1 MKVEGKSN
9 SIPKKSSMLDLSRI
23 LKRTGFHSLFH
34 WSKNWTVHDRME
46 LLTQKSHRILSEIK
60 TLGFTRS
67 MNELDK
73 GKLSVFNQL
82 NFFQFITGIIV
93 PLLCFFGNS
102 KFPITSF
109 FVASLPAW
117 VSLVVLYLNFYY
129 RYEAGM
135 ITYFILYP
143 LVTSVVFMS
152 GLNLGVELYFILN
165 GILAVFF
172 LPQISQMAFSVGLS
186 MISYFVLVVMNKQYG
201 YQLHATNYFLFL
213 FNQFTAILFIFYALF
228 LIKKENTL
236 YEFGILATN
245 QALKEQNEKIEK
257 QKKEIGQK
265 AEELAELNAF
275 KNKLFSVISHDMKTP
290 MYALRNL
297 FRSIQEQKIS
307 GEEIKQMLPDVV
319 TDLNYTTGLMEN
331 LLHWVKSQ
339 MDLAGFHPVAL
350 DLDEIV
356 EDCIHVHHLQAHTK
370 KIKIAYEAEAS
381 FQVMAD
387 KDMITMILRNLI
399 SNAIKFTPSPG
410 KITVGI
416 RKEDGACR
424 ISVTDTGIGM
434 NSETLAMIR
443 QNAYYSTMGTEQES
457 GTGLGLMLINDFLTR
472 TNTTLQIDS
481 EPGKGSRFSF
491 ILPLAS

>member
-1 MKVEGKSN
+1 
-9 SIPKKSSMLDLSRI
+9 
-23 LKRTGFHSLFH
+23 
-34 WSKNWTVHDRME
+34 
-46 LLTQKSHRILSEIK
+46 
-60 TLGFTRS
+60 
-67 MNELDK
+67 
-73 GKLSVFNQL
+73 
-82 NFFQFITGIIV
+82 
-93 PLLCFFGNS
+93 
-102 KFPITSF
+102 
-109 FVASLPAW
+109 
-117 VSLVVLYLNFYY
+117 
-129 RYEAGM
+129 M

-172 LPQISQMAFSVGLS
+172 LPQISQMAFSVCLS

-319 TDLNYTTGLMEN
+319 TDLNYTT
-331 LLHWVKSQ
+331 
-339 MDLAGFHPVAL
+339 
-350 DLDEIV
+350 
-356 EDCIHVHHLQAHTK
+356 
-370 KIKIAYEAEAS
+370 
-381 FQVMAD
+381 
-387 KDMITMILRNLI
+387 
-399 SNAIKFTPSPG
+399 
-410 KITVGI
+410 
-416 RKEDGACR
+416 
-424 ISVTDTGIGM
+424 
-434 NSETLAMIR
+434 
-443 QNAYYSTMGTEQES
+443 
-457 GTGLGLMLINDFLTR
+457 
-472 TNTTLQIDS
+472 
-481 EPGKGSRFSF
+481 
-491 ILPLAS
+491 